1 MHVIAK
7 VDFEIR
13 SPPTDSAPLTITFLK
28 VFSTHFLAVMHDLSF
43 ISTTS

>member
-13 SPPTDSAPLTITFLK
+13 SPPTDSAPLTFLK